1 MLGENI
7 KILRKQKGYS
17 QETMAEQ
24 LNVVRQTISKWEKGY
39 SVPDADML
47 ERIAGLFEVSVS
59 ELLGSPI
66 IEEEK
71 ATDTAE
77 IVKQLAIINEQLAKQ
92 SRSRKRVWKNVLITI
107 GVIVLAYIVLNVL
120 LIFLFGAVKS
130 SKSSTSTSTV
140 ELYCTLNDEKYV
152 YRITYDDNNRVLETG
167 GDAWIYNQLQ
177 VEKYKDADALIEQIE
192 DYFTERGGTCEVVG
206 DKKSE

>member
-47 ERIAGLFEVSVS
+47 ERIAGLFEVSVG
-59 ELLGSPI
+59 ELLGSPVT
-66 IEEEK
+66 EEEK

-92 SRSRKRVWKNVLITI
+92 SRSRKRVWKTVLITI
-107 GVIVLAYIVLNVL
+107 GAIILAYIVLNVL
-120 LIFLFGAVKS
+120 LLFLFGAVKS
-130 SKSSTSTSTV
+130 SKSSTNASTV
-140 ELYCTLNDEKYV
+140 ELHCTLNGKEYL
-152 YRITYDDNNRVLETG
+152 YCITYDEQYRILEAG
-167 GDAWIYNQLQ
+167 GNAWIANHVQT
-177 VEKYKDADALIEQIE
+177 EKYDDANVLIAQIE
-192 DYFTERGGTCEVVG
+192 DYFTDRGGTCEVVG
-206 DKKSE
+206 GKMAE